1 MKPVPDSQRI
11 RVSFIE
17 FLNSVPLGWTFLDGP
32 HGEEFDLR
40 LALPSECAD
49 HLATKEADVGLI
61 PAIEYQRI
69 PGLRILP
76 DLSIS
81 SCREARTVLFATR
94 VPLDQVESIALDTS
108 SRTSVVLLRIILERF
123 LGRQNLQYHSHA
135 PEPER
140 MLSRFDGALII
151 GNPAFRVPRDR
162 FLVHDLAGE
171 WYRFTGL
178 PFVFALWAVR
188 EGIDLGEK
196 AGLFALSRNAGLR
209 SVSAIAEVYS
219 QKLGLS
225 KDIISSYLL
234 DNLDYSLDEVHLR
247 ALEEFFGH
255 ARELGVIS
263 TVKPIRFYEPV
274 PCSGQGA
281 I

>member
-1 MKPVPDSQRI
+1 MKPVPNSHRI

-17 FLNSVPLGWTFLDGP
+17 FLNSVPLGWTFLEGP
-32 HGEEFDLR
+32 HREEFDLK

-49 HLATKEADVGLI
+49 HMTTKEADVGLI

-94 VPLDQVESIALDTS
+94 VPLEQVKSIALDTS

-123 LGRQNLQYHSHA
+123 LGRQDIEYHPHEA
-135 PEPER
+135 EPDR

-162 FLVHDLAGE
+162 FFVHDLARE

-188 EGIDLGEK
+188 EGVDLGDRARLFLLSK
-196 AGLFALSRNAGLR
+196 QAGLQ
-209 SVSAIAEVYS
+209 SVSRIAEIYS
-219 QKLGLS
+219 QKLGISREL
-225 KDIISSYLL
+225 ISSYLL

-247 ALEEFFGH
+247 GLEVFFGH
-255 ARELGVIS
+255 AQELGVIS
-263 TVKPIRFYEPV
+263 RVKPIRFYDPV
-274 PCSGQGA
+274 LSAGLRE

>member
-1 MKPVPDSQRI
+1 MSGNHRI

-17 FLNSVPLGWTFLDGP
+17 FLNSVPLGWTFLEGP
-32 HGEEFDLR
+32 HQEEFDLK
-40 LALPSECAD
+40 LAVPSECAD
-49 HLATKEADVGLI
+49 HLASQEADVGLI

-81 SCREARTVLFATR
+81 SRRESRTVLFATR
-94 VPLDQVESIALDTS
+94 VPLEQVKSIALDTS

-123 LGRQNLQYHSHA
+123 LGRQDIAYHPHE
-135 PEPER
+135 PEPDR

-151 GNPAFRVPRDR
+151 GNPAFRVERDR
-162 FLVHDLAGE
+162 FFVHDLARE

-188 EGIDLGEK
+188 EGVDLGKK
-196 AGLFALSRNAGLR
+196 AGLFLLSRQVGLQ
-209 SVSAIAEVYS
+209 SVSRIAEVYS
-219 QKLGLS
+219 QKLGISRDL
-225 KDIISSYLL
+225 ISSYLL

-247 ALEEFFGH
+247 SLEVFFGH
-255 ARELGVIS
+255 AQELGVIS
-263 TVKPIRFYEPV
+263 RVKPIRFYDPV
-274 PCSGQGA
+274 P